1 MLWSTYYAF
10 TKSTVYALQ
19 QLQQFAINYL
29 NLNISTKRSYEI
41 WGGPEGLA
49 REIWD
54 RKKAYEESE
63 RYRKGNQALL
73 FYKRMRGLVS
83 KETMVLCQSK
93 LCSLVKTMLIKPNIS
108 L

>member
-1 MLWSTYYAF
+1 MPVQIVLCTCSF
-10 TKSTVYALQ
+10 TAAAAISNKLQ
-19 QLQQFAINYL
+19 IL

-63 RYRKGNQALL
+63 RYRKG
-73 FYKRMRGLVS
+73 
-83 KETMVLCQSK
+83 K
-93 LCSLVKTMLIKPNIS
+93 LYYFTNG
-108 L
+108 